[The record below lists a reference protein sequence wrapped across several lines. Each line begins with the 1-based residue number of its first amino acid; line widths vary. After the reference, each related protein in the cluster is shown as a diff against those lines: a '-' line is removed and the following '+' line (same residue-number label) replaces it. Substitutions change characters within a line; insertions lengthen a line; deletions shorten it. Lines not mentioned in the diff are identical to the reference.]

1 MKNQK
6 KLTRHFIS
14 LSVIVCLG
22 LFIITSILGLY
33 YVYSIK
39 RESAFNVTKVVEGM
53 LKSHQYRE
61 AVYSLSNA
69 KLGSFKAIGY
79 YDFEGNRVFVLP
91 PSLEPDYFKEDRG
104 ILSKLTTTNI
114 SVGIFFDE
122 NQKQRAGTITYAY
135 THASAAKAVLIFCVI
150 GIIFLLLVLYKYKT
164 LIKKSFERDLLEE
177 KNKGIKETVSQVWHD
192 LNQPMQLLYAL
203 AENRNNVVH
212 DERQKIKSACDDMT
226 SILDDLKEKR
236 DQLSQSKPTS
246 VCLAATVKEIIEKEN
261 MKLSNREQRVSFEI
275 VKDAFTAF
283 SNVNESML
291 KRILGNIIDNASKAS
306 ENDAEIIVVL
316 SQENDGNIIE
326 VKDQGHGIRREQL
339 GLIGKRG
346 VSFREG
352 GHGLG
357 ISFAMEKVE
366 EWGGKV
372 EITSMLNI
380 GTTVTISLPKEK
392 VPKWFSGRLSLKN
405 IKEFILTDDRPVIHS
420 LVKDSLEKNNIGI
433 KKYFHQTSEEFE
445 AWYDKN
451 QKKLVSPIFVFDYDL
466 GDNSRTGIDLIQDF
480 NLESK
485 SILLT
490 NYYDDLLVQT
500 KALNA
505 NVKIF
510 PKGLIEYLGREERFT
525 RC

>member
-6 KLTRHFIS
+6 KLTRHFVS
-14 LSVIVCLG
+14 LSIIVCLG
-22 LFIITSILGLY
+22 LFVITSILGLY

-61 AVYSLSNA
+61 AIYSLSNA
-69 KLGSFKAIGY
+69 KLGSFEAIGY

-91 PSLEPDYFKEDRG
+91 PSLGPDYFKENRG

-114 SVGIFFDE
+114 SVDIFFDE

-135 THASAAKAVLIFCVI
+135 AHASAVKAILIFCVI
-150 GIIFLLLVLYKYKT
+150 GIMFLLPVLYKYKT
-164 LIKKSFERDLLEE
+164 LIKNSFEHDLLKE

-203 AENRNNVVH
+203 AENKNSMVH
-212 DERQKIKSACDDMT
+212 DEREKIKSACDDMR

-236 DQLSQSKPTS
+236 DQLSRDKTISL
-246 VCLAATVKEIIEKEN
+246 CLAASIKEIIEKEN
-261 MKLSNREQRVSFEI
+261 LKLSLKEQHVLFEI
-275 VKDAFTAF
+275 IRDSLDAF
-283 SNVNESML
+283 SNINESMF
-291 KRILGNIIDNASKAS
+291 KRILGNIVDNASKAS
-306 ENDAEIIVVL
+306 SGGDLIRIVL
-316 SQENDGNIIE
+316 SQENDWNIIA
-326 VKDQGHGIRREQL
+326 VKDQGHGIRPEQL
-339 GLIGKRG
+339 DLIGKRG

-352 GHGLG
+352 GNGLG
-357 ISFAMEKVE
+357 LSFAMEKVE
-366 EWGGKV
+366 EWGGKLSIV
-372 EITSMLNI
+372 SELDI
-380 GTTVTISLPKEK
+380 GTTVTISLPKERA
-392 VPKWFSGRLSLKN
+392 PKWFSGKLDIKN
-405 IKEFILTDDRPVIHS
+405 FKEFIFTDDRPVIHA
-420 LVKDSLEKNNIGI
+420 LVKDSLEKATGDI
-433 KKYFHQTSEEFE
+433 KSYFHHTSEEFE
-445 AWYDKN
+445 VWYLEN
-451 QKKLVSPIFVFDYDL
+451 KKELMAPIFVFDYDL

-505 NVKIF
+505 NIKIF
-510 PKGLIEYLGREERFT
+510 PKGLIEYLGREENFT
-525 RC
+525 